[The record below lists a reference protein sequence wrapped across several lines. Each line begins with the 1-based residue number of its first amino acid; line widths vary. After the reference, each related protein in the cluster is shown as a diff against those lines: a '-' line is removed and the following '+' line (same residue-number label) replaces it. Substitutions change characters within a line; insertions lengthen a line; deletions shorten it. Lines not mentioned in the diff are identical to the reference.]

1 MRGNVKKLKPY
12 PLLSPRPGSI
22 MEWYHKKK
30 AIEDA
35 GMKHVHASG
44 AYITTTLSA
53 KIRDNYHCVLI
64 AKNYEGFLELNR
76 LVSKSFNRIDGH
88 FYYVPRISFD
98 ELFSTSDNILIATA
112 RRSYGQG

>member
-1 MRGNVKKLKPY
+1 MYTKILSHRLPAYRQWRGVLRGNVKKLKPY

-35 GMKHVHASG
+35 GMKHVHAIE
-44 AYITTTLSA
+44 AYLTPTLSE

-64 AKNYEGFLELNR
+64 AWNYDGFWN
-76 LVSKSFNRIDGH
+76 
-88 FYYVPRISFD
+88 
-98 ELFSTSDNILIATA
+98 
-112 RRSYGQG
+112 

>member
-1 MRGNVKKLKPY
+1 MRYGLKILKPY
-12 PLLSPRPGSI
+12 PLLSPRPGSV

-44 AYITTTLSA
+44 VYITTTLSA

-64 AKNYEGFLELNR
+64 TRNCDVF
-76 LVSKSFNRIDGH
+76 
-88 FYYVPRISFD
+88 
-98 ELFSTSDNILIATA
+98 
-112 RRSYGQG
+112 